1 MKFIITE
8 NKIKDLI
15 TKEVG
20 YDLSDRIE
28 IITNW
33 IELGPKGQHLFSDG
47 REEFRWLLNNFGPM
61 YLFHIDG
68 NNYYVQ
74 PQGKEYGI
82 LVLSEKQNRKIDE
95 YDFLKVLGI
104 QHLGIELDYIINNF
118 VDE

>member
-1 MKFIITE
+1 
-8 NKIKDLI
+8 
-15 TKEVG
+15 
-20 YDLSDRIE
+20 
-28 IITNW
+28 
-33 IELGPKGQHLFSDG
+33 
-47 REEFRWLLNNFGPM
+47 M

>member
-1 MKFIITE
+1 MKILITE
-8 NKIKDLI
+8 NKLKNLI
-15 TKEVG
+15 NKVLG

-28 IITNW
+28 MITNW
-33 IELGPKGQHLFSDG
+33 IELGPKGQYLFSDG

-74 PQGKEYGI
+74 PQSKEYGV

-95 YDFLKVLGI
+95 SDFLNILGI
-104 QHLGIELDYIINNF
+104 KHLGIGLDYIINNF
-118 VDE
+118 VNE